1 MRPRSPDDLAAALKK
16 SVAELEN
23 AQVWPSARA
32 MPDDR
37 L

>member
-1 MRPRSPDDLAAALKK
+1 MRPHSQDDLAAALKK
-16 SVAELEN
+16 SVAELKN

-32 MPDDR
+32 MTNDR

>member
-1 MRPRSPDDLAAALKK
+1 MRPHSQDDLAAALKK